1 MARPSTLSP
10 RNVQS
15 SPLRPSPDRRQISDY
30 LSDDRNSEASHNEA
44 LEYARLEHTRVRLN
58 AIRISEI
65 HQLQEEQRRISEQQ
79 KKEQERLLAETAL
92 REEQERLRK
101 LQAKKVEPLPPQ
113 PDPPKPQEKQPTP
126 PPKVAAQPAVNGT
139 AATTPAAAQAPAKAQ
154 PVAAQQPQ
162 TQAPAPANPF
172 IKAEPAKASPS
183 PFAQAAAKPPAPTP
197 QTNGAAPAAAVVPA
211 PQPVTRPA
219 PAAPVTPPAAQDP
232 YLKIHQELKKVR
244 KVLGEQS
251 KMAGSPLKG
260 KLGDL
265 RRNIRKSVSQLSG
278 VKGANNQAINT
289 IVAALQE
296 SLNPRTP
303 SDPINVS
310 LFVKDNR
317 QPVEGAA
324 HNAEQLPSAFIY
336 LLNHFAKAIILQF
349 TTEASVNPKA
359 VEPVGIVTAHVFS
372 NPAFHWRGKTLIDI
386 LIAKF
391 RISCPVLFGVYGSED
406 TERGRAALGWRK
418 EDGGWVTVR
427 THMDRMTGLGAGFAS
442 ISLRDFSKASKTNPY
457 PPSNYWRAVAAI
469 INTPAGR
476 TTNTHYKVLS
486 SMLDSHEAR
495 FIQFYGNAAIAA
507 LRMAIIEFPKKAPPN
522 SQEAQ
527 SLQVLGQ
534 LLQKNSGL
542 VLA

>member
-65 HQLQEEQRRISEQQ
+65 HQLQEEQKRISEQQ

-113 PDPPKPQEKQPTP
+113 PDPPKLQEKQPAP
-126 PPKVAAQPAVNGT
+126 PPKVAAQPAVNGA
-139 AATTPAAAQAPAKAQ
+139 AATASAAPQAPAKVQ

-162 TQAPAPANPF
+162 IQAPAAASPF
-172 IKAEPAKASPS
+172 AKAEPAKASPS
-183 PFAQAAAKPPAPTP
+183 PFAQAAPKPSPFAQ
-197 QTNGAAPAAAVVPA
+197 QTNGAAPAAAPKPA
-211 PQPVTRPA
+211 PQPAARPA
-219 PAAPVTPPAAQDP
+219 PAAPPAAQDA
-232 YLKIHQELKKVR
+232 YVKIHQELKKVR

-303 SDPINVS
+303 SDPINAS
-310 LFVKDNR
+310 LFVTDNNR

-324 HNAEQLPSAFIY
+324 LNSEQLPSAFIY

-359 VEPVGIVTAHVFS
+359 VEPVGIVTAHIFS

-418 EDGGWVTVR
+418 EDGGWVTNR

-457 PPSNYWRAVAAI
+457 PPSNYWKAVAAI

-507 LRMAIIEFPKKAPPN
+507 LRMAIVEFPKRAPPN